1 MIINSNIALSKK
13 VPKFKIIFPDPSQ
26 ANTDGLLAVG
36 GNLNKETLL
45 SAYSK
50 GIFPWYDN
58 RSPILWWSPEPRI
71 VLFPMELKVSKSL
84 LQTVK
89 SGKFDCH
96 FDKQFEKVVKK
107 CSEVTRKDQDGT
119 WITDEM
125 IEAYI
130 QLHEAGY
137 AHSVE
142 TYHNNVL
149 VGGLYGV
156 SLGGIFFGESMFH
169 TQTNAS
175 KVALYHLVNHLIRW
189 NFDLI
194 DVQVPTKHLESLG
207 ARGISRKE
215 FLKIIEKSQEKDTRK
230 GKWKFSGKYSKNNKN
245 SPPSF
250 PDQ

>member
-1 MIINSNIALSKK
+1 MSKK
-13 VPKFKIIFPDPSQ
+13 DSISRIIFPDPSQ
-26 ANTDGLLAVG
+26 ANEDGLLAVG
-36 GNLNKETLL
+36 GNLHIETLL
-45 SAYSK
+45 MAYSK

-58 RSPILWWSPEPRI
+58 RSPILWWSPEPRM
-71 VLFPMELKVSKSL
+71 VLFPSELKVSKSL
-84 LQTVK
+84 LQTVR
-89 SGKFDCH
+89 SGKFECR
-96 FDKQFEKVVKK
+96 FDVQFVKVVEK
-107 CSEVTRKDQDGT
+107 CSEVPRKDQGGT

-125 IEAYI
+125 MEAYI

-142 TYHNNVL
+142 TYHNNEL

-156 SLGGIFFGESMFH
+156 SLGRIFFGESMFH

-175 KVALYHLVNHLIRW
+175 KIALYHLVNQLIRW

-230 GKWKFSGKYSKNNKN
+230 GKWKFSRINKN
-245 SPPSF
+245 VNPSCS
-250 PDQ
+250 DQ